1 MGGLD
6 GEKGEKVG
14 IRTRVTVLGSGG
26 WGTAIA
32 HLCADAGLDTLL
44 WGRDSGLLDAIA
56 SRRRNDRYLSGLE
69 LAAGIRVEHDIAN
82 AIDASEILLGCVPTQ
97 HIRSNLAT
105 HRNRLAGKLYV
116 NTAKGIEM
124 GSNLRV
130 SEILRIVAP
139 EARYAML
146 SGPSFAPE
154 VVRRLPTVVTI
165 ASPDKNDAITMQNLL
180 KTDYF
185 RSYVSTDVA
194 GVELAGALK
203 NVIAIAAGIVVGLDL
218 GFNAQAA
225 LINRGLM
232 EVARLGRKF
241 GAEPLTFLGLAGMGD
256 LVLTCTGPL
265 SRNRRLG
272 EMLGLGKD
280 RAQAERELGGVAEGV
295 FTVKAARALGEKLE
309 VELPIIEQVYK
320 IVHEGADPRSAV
332 PALMRRD
339 FREELL

>member
-1 MGGLD
+1 MNT
-6 GEKGEKVG
+6 
-14 IRTRVTVLGSGG
+14 RTHVTVLGAGG

-32 HLCADAGLDTLL
+32 HLCADAGLTTLL
-44 WGRDSGLLDAIA
+44 WGRDPGILDAIA
-56 SRRRNDRYLSGLE
+56 TRRRNDRYLAGLD
-69 LAAGIRVEHDIAN
+69 LAPGIAVEHDLAK
-82 AIDASEILLGCVPTQ
+82 AIDASDIVLGCVPAQ
-97 HIRSNLAT
+97 HTRPLLLP
-105 HRNRLAGKLYV
+105 HRDRLAGKLYV

-124 GSNLRV
+124 GTNFRV
-130 SEILRIVAP
+130 SEVLAEVAP
-139 EARYAML
+139 RARYAIL

-165 ASPDKNDAITMQNLL
+165 ASSNKEDAVMLQNLL
-180 KTDYF
+180 RTDYF

-232 EVARLGRKF
+232 EVARLGRKL
-241 GAEPLTFLGLAGMGD
+241 GAEPLTFLGLSGMGD

-265 SRNRRLG
+265 SRNRRFG
-272 EMLGLGKD
+272 EMLGLGKT
-280 RAQAERELGGVAEGV
+280 RAEADQALDGVVEGV
-295 FTVKAARALGEKLE
+295 FTVKAALALGQKLD
-309 VELPIIEQVYK
+309 VELPIIEQVHK
-320 IVHEGADPRSAV
+320 IVHDGADPRSAV
-332 PALMRRD
+332 AALMRRD

>member
-1 MGGLD
+1 MA
-6 GEKGEKVG
+6 
-14 IRTRVTVLGSGG
+14 TRKTKVTVLGSGG

-32 HLCADAGLDTLL
+32 HLCADADLDTLL
-44 WGRDSGLLDAIA
+44 WGRDAGLLDSIKT
-56 SRRRNDRYLSGLE
+56 RRRNDRYLPGLE
-69 LAAGIRVEHDIAN
+69 LAAGIEVEPDLTK
-82 AIDASEILLGCVPTQ
+82 AIEASDILLGCVPTQ
-97 HIRSNLAT
+97 HIRSNLT
-105 HRNRLAGKLYV
+105 PHRDRIAGKLYV
-116 NTAKGIEM
+116 NTAKGIEV

-130 SEILRIVAP
+130 SEILKEVAP
-139 EARYAML
+139 KVRYAML

-165 ASPDKNDAITMQNLL
+165 ASPVKNDAIEMQNILR
-180 KTDYF
+180 TDYF
-185 RSYVSTDVA
+185 RSYISTDVA

-241 GAEPLTFLGLAGMGD
+241 GADPLTFLGLAGMGD

-272 EMLGLGKD
+272 EMLGLGKP
-280 RAQAERELGGVAEGV
+280 RAQAEKELGGVAEGV
-295 FTVKAARALGEKLE
+295 FTVKAAMALGQQLE
-309 VELPIIEQVYK
+309 VELPIIEQVYR
-320 IVHEGADPRSAV
+320 IVHEGADPASAV

-339 FREELL
+339 FREEFL